1 MAFGRSRTGP
11 WQSSHR
17 VPRLVAIPFPA
28 ISIDQATP
36 AVSMSDMSYDSRNT
50 FAFAFL
56 ANQSPQISMT
66 RLLLDGVD
74 WRSAHRRMHHR
85 SRYPQCLPGRKAG
98 NVAASD
104 TMGMLRTS
112 RAVSSVVERS
122 AVTSFRSIFAL
133 PCFPLVNHPKRGF

>member
-112 RAVSSVVERS
+112 RAVSSVVERL
-122 AVTSFRSIFAL
+122 VYTHFQELVLRFAFSL
-133 PCFPLVNHPKRGF
+133 ANVGK